1 MNSKMKISA
10 NVCMAIIAIFF
21 MNVSISKAG
30 DDGWDML
37 FNGKD
42 FTGFKQLNGTAN
54 YTVVDGM
61 MVGTTKHDTP
71 NSFMATEKNYGDFI
85 LEVDVG

>member
-21 MNVSISKAG
+21 TSYAAG
-30 DDGWDML
+30 KTVGDEWDLL

-42 FTGFKQLNGTAN
+42 FTGA
-54 YTVVDGM
+54 
-61 MVGTTKHDTP
+61 
-71 NSFMATEKNYGDFI
+71 KNCQI
-85 LEVDVG
+85 